1 MSNIS
6 DYEKRL
12 SILHSKC
19 PNKKNTN
26 IMNKYML
33 QLITMAPGL
42 YLSKVLGDV
51 ADFGNDDEAIV
62 FDSRN
67 QASEYAA
74 QRLSR
79 YPLFVVPCTDE
90 RSGRFCTQESL
101 LEKIFIDDRVL

>member
-1 MSNIS
+1 MSSS
-6 DYEKRL
+6 DYEQRL
-12 SILHSKC
+12 RIFRLKY
-19 PNKKNTN
+19 PNKKSIN

-67 QASEYAA
+67 QASEYAV

-79 YPLFVVPCTDE
+79 YPLSVVPCTE
-90 RSGRFCTQESL
+90 ETSGRFCTQESL
-101 LEKIFIDDRVL
+101 LERIFVDDRVL